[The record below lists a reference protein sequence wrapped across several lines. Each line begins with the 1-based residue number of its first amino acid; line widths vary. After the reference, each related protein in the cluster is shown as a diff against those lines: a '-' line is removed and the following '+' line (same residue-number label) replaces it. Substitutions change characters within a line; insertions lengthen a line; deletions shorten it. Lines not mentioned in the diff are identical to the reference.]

1 MEVVNIFKN
10 LEIFKSVYET
20 RNFTTSAQLLFLSQP
35 TISVQIKQLEET
47 LGVMLFERN
56 GRQQIVP
63 TESGT
68 LLYQQTQQLLDLWQQ
83 DLFALKHQKTDQK
96 IACKIAASHTTAA
109 YLLPDLLRK
118 NKESLKRLEL
128 EVSVLNS
135 SQIMEQLK
143 QHKLD
148 FGFIEKPLTEKNIKR
163 YSLTT
168 DQLVWAGN
176 EGEPWLLREHGSGVY
191 HYSINYLKANNL
203 TLEHF
208 MTIKSNSLIIQL
220 LRQGIGQ
227 SIVSQTALTDYPE
240 IPVKVLSK
248 QYQREFYLV
257 GRNEL
262 PKPIQEFV
270 TCLINESSKV

>member
-1 MEVVNIFKN
+1 MEVIGMFKN

-20 RNFTTSAQLLFLSQP
+20 RNFTISAQLLFLSQP

-63 TESGT
+63 TESAI

-83 DLFALKHQKTDQK
+83 DLFALKHQNSDQK
-96 IACKIAASHTTAA
+96 ISCKIAASHTTAA
-109 YLLPDLLRK
+109 YLLPNLLRE
-118 NKESLKRLEL
+118 NKESMKPLEL

-148 FGFIEKPLTEKNIKR
+148 FGFIEQPLTEKKIKR
-163 YSLTT
+163 QSLTT
-168 DQLVWAGN
+168 DQLVWAGDAT
-176 EGEPWLLREHGSGVY
+176 EPWLLREQGSGVY

-203 TLEHF
+203 TLDHF
-208 MTIKSNSLIIQL
+208 MTVKSNSLIVQL

-240 IPVKVLSK
+240 IPVKTLSK

-257 GRNEL
+257 SRDEL
-262 PKPIQEFV
+262 PKQIQTFV
-270 TCLINESSKV
+270 TQLAGSFIE